1 VRSPDR
7 SLTEAGSTRTLTRV
21 RGESARPAE
30 RFERAIAAIDAANR
44 DDPVSIRVRGTERP
58 KEIAHAEL
66 ATEWVTT
73 LRPDASE
80 ELLLAA
86 RGHHLRRWTSPR
98 DSYPAGRAGYLRWR
112 RDLHEQH
119 AHELGEILTSCGYP
133 PESIARVQSLV
144 RKEGLEKPRRARASG
159 DQVDPEVQTLEDALC
174 LVFIETQLDD
184 IGGHLDDD
192 AKLVSVLE
200 KTARKMSSAGLSA
213 AATLSLGDRAR
224 RLLAEA
230 LRKPNPKDAA

>member
-1 VRSPDR
+1 
-7 SLTEAGSTRTLTRV
+7 V
-21 RGESARPAE
+21 RGDAARRAE
-30 RFERAIAAIDAANR
+30 RLERAEQAEQAGRFERAIAAIDAANR
-44 DDPVSIRVRGTERP
+44 DDPVSIRVRGVDRP

-66 ATEWVTT
+66 ATEWVKK
-73 LRPDASE
+73 LRPDATD

-112 RDLHEQH
+112 RDLHQQH
-119 AHELGEILTSCGYP
+119 ARELGEILTASGYP
-133 PESIARVQSLV
+133 PDSVARVQSLV
-144 RKEGLEKPRRARASG
+144 RKEGLEKPARGRASG
-159 DQVDPEVQTLEDALC
+159 EQVDPEVQTLEDALC

-192 AKLVSVLE
+192 AKLVSVLD

-213 AATLSLGDRAR
+213 AAALPLGDRAR

-230 LRKPNPKDAA
+230 LKRPNPKDAA

>member
-1 VRSPDR
+1 
-7 SLTEAGSTRTLTRV
+7 V
-21 RGESARPAE
+21 RGDAARGVERAE
-30 RFERAIAAIDAANR
+30 RVERDARDARFERAIAAIDAANR

-66 ATEWVTT
+66 ATEWVTR

-112 RDLHEQH
+112 RALHEQH
-119 AHELGEILTSCGYP
+119 ARELGEILARCGYP
-133 PESIARVQSLV
+133 PESVSRVQSLV
-144 RKEGLEKPRRARASG
+144 RKEGLERPQRASTRAAEI
-159 DQVDPEVQTLEDALC
+159 DPEVQTLEDALC
-174 LVFIETQLDD
+174 LVFLETQLDD

-192 AKLVSVLE
+192 DKLVAVLE
-200 KTARKMSSAGLSA
+200 KTARKMSSAGQA
-213 AATLSLGDRAR
+213 AAAALPLGDRGR
-224 RLLAEA
+224 RLLGEA
-230 LRKPNPKDAA
+230 LRRRNPKDAA